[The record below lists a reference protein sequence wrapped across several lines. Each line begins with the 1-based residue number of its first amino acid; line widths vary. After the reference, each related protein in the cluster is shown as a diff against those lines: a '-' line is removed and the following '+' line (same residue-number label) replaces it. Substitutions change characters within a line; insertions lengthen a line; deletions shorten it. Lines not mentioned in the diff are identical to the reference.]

1 MVAFTASLSA
11 RSVNFIPACQ
21 GHLRMSFR
29 RWMSTLTHGSLYCLF
44 GWWPH
49 LAWQWSRTLIS
60 LWLPSH
66 QCILWDLVI
75 CCFLE
80 WDAWSLTQ
88 FCPPAILDGAF
99 PRFLAGVSRRDAAVG
114 LGTSLITWFVWALS
128 AGILTIL
135 KLGPSNTCPVP
146 VCLPLSI
153 TASWSRLWGCS
164 VQFSSVQDGIYALY
178 KVNVRSTPSL
188 TGSPALPLKR
198 FQCSSDWRSGPFSFF
213 LGRSLVLPLS
223 IPLLQAISGVI
234 SLALCPQVMSQTSQH
249 FRASKPL
256 QSKPL
261 VTVVLPTSLSARSFP
276 FTSACSG

>member
-11 RSVNFIPACQ
+11 RSVNFIPACP
-21 GHLRMSFR
+21 GLLRMSFR

-88 FCPPAILDGAF
+88 FCLPAILDGAF

-114 LGTSLITWFVWALS
+114 LV
-128 AGILTIL
+128 
-135 KLGPSNTCPVP
+135 
-146 VCLPLSI
+146 PLSLLGLFELCQL
-153 TASWSRLWGCS
+153 AYLQYWSLAHSTLAPSQSAFRCLLRLRGVGCGD
-164 VQFSSVQDGIYALY
+164 VHFSSVQFKMVSMRSTKSICAPLRLSQVPQRCLWNGS
-178 KVNVRSTPSL
+178 NVRL
-188 TGSPALPLKR
+188 IDEVALSR
-198 FQCSSDWRSGPFSFF
+198 VFF
-213 LGRSLVLPLS
+213 WEDL
-223 IPLLQAISGVI
+223 
-234 SLALCPQVMSQTSQH
+234 
-249 FRASKPL
+249 
-256 QSKPL
+256 
-261 VTVVLPTSLSARSFP
+261 
-276 FTSACSG
+276 